1 MARQLPVPASGYR
14 LLPTISR
21 AAPAT
26 FIGLNY
32 SLMPS
37 QLREVWRL
45 GLPVSI
51 TFAMQ
56 MVIIMVDSA
65 FAGHLSYT
73 DLAAVSLTSSIYHI
87 LLLLLIGIC
96 IGTSV
101 QGGMALGAGNR
112 DDMINAFRQGALL
125 CTSVGFLLATLLP
138 LWFGSVTL
146 LGQEQAVVDRAMPYV
161 SFITWTLPVQ
171 ALLILCRN
179 YFAVNNSPWKSVLPV
194 LLALA
199 LNALLDYVLSQGR
212 FGFPNMGIAGIG
224 LASLI
229 SNLFM
234 LVLMLHAIGW
244 RTSLRLFQFHDAAVW
259 SHGTLLKL
267 ILVSTPIVIAL
278 VVEEFFFSGT
288 VLLSGF
294 LGAAEQA
301 AQQILLNT
309 IGTSFLFNAG
319 LGVACAILI
328 GKHTGAG
335 NQHLIAPTV
344 KSGLVLAQVFTVP
357 FALILAFGGDHWAGL
372 FLDRAAPENAASL
385 YLVNSVIWLAIG
397 MLFID
402 SVWLIFIEAL
412 HGLQDNVFP
421 AIASFVSYWLFAIPL
436 GFVAANHADS
446 PFQWIWVLMVVAGI
460 MLTTSVMLR
469 LRFSVKAAL
478 NRQAHDS
485 HG

>member
-1 MARQLPVPASGYR
+1 
-14 LLPTISR
+14 
-21 AAPAT
+21 
-26 FIGLNY
+26 
-32 SLMPS
+32 MPS
-37 QLREVWRL
+37 QLNAVWKL

-51 TFAMQ
+51 TFAVQ

-112 DDMINAFRQGALL
+112 AKMINAFRQGALL
-125 CTSVGFLLATLLP
+125 CTSVGLLLAILLP
-138 LWFGSVTL
+138 LWFDSVTL
-146 LGQEQAVVDRAMPYV
+146 LGQEQAVVDRAIPYV
-161 SFITWTLPVQ
+161 AFMTWTLPVQ

-179 YFAVNNSPWKSVLPV
+179 YFAVNDSPWRSVLPV

-199 LNALLDYVLSQGR
+199 LNALLDYALSQGKL
-212 FGFPNMGIAGIG
+212 GFPDMGIAGIG

-229 SNLFM
+229 STIFM
-234 LVLMLHAIGW
+234 LVLMFWSIGW
-244 RTSLRLFQFHDAAVW
+244 RISASLFRFHDAAVW
-259 SHGTLLKL
+259 SDGTLVKL
-267 ILVSTPIVIAL
+267 IVVTLPIVIAL

-319 LGVACAILI
+319 IGVACAILI
-328 GKHTGAG
+328 GKHSGAG
-335 NQHLIAPTV
+335 NYHLITPTV
-344 KSGLVLAQVFTVP
+344 KSGLILAQVFTIP
-357 FALILAFGGDHWAGL
+357 FALILLFAGDHWAGL
-372 FLDRAAPENAASL
+372 FLDREAEENAKSL
-385 YLVNSVIWLAIG
+385 FLVHSVLWLAVG
-397 MLFID
+397 MLFVD

-412 HGLQDNVFP
+412 HGLQDNTFP
-421 AIASFVSYWLFAIPL
+421 AVASFLSYWVFAIPL
-436 GFVAANHADS
+436 GYMAATRTEN
-446 PFQWIWVLMVVAGI
+446 PFQWIWVLMLVAGV

-469 LRFSVKAAL
+469 LRYSVMRL
-478 NRQAHDS
+478 TDDS